1 MDFFCFFLHCPT
13 QLFARGREIVC
24 LYGCRLAY
32 TINVVLEMSVFCRS
46 ALHWCYHDNWIHVNE
61 HLRITVDFHFITDR
75 YYAYFLLLS
84 VRRHYKYDT
93 GRDIHCWYANRGFTT
108 YPNAKPA
115 ADRPKFNLQDAD
127 TFHVLKL
134 RKAGGRDSVQHEHIV
149 YAGPNLA
156 FHICPL
162 FNNSMLRHVFV
173 PDNFRFGI
181 IKPLL
186 KRKHSDHINMEM
198 YRGITLTR
206 IISRFFE
213 SVFIEQ

>member
-84 VRRHYKYDT
+84 VRRHYKYIPDGIYT
-93 GRDIHCWYANRGFTT
+93 ADMQIAVSLLTQMQNRQRTDRSSISKMQIHFMYWNCGKPVDAIVFNMSTSCMLVQTWRFIFVLYSITPCCVTCLFQIISVSESLNHFLRGNT
-108 YPNAKPA
+108 
-115 ADRPKFNLQDAD
+115 
-127 TFHVLKL
+127 V
-134 RKAGGRDSVQHEHIV
+134 
-149 YAGPNLA
+149 
-156 FHICPL
+156 
-162 FNNSMLRHVFV
+162 
-173 PDNFRFGI
+173 
-181 IKPLL
+181 
-186 KRKHSDHINMEM
+186 
-198 YRGITLTR
+198 ITLTWR
-206 IISRFFE
+206 CIGG
-213 SVFIEQ
+213 